1 MQPGHGTMRAR
12 LRGFTLIEL
21 ITFISL
27 LGILLLAALPRLDPR
42 PLRTNAAL
50 ENFLADVRYARAKA
64 IVTGS
69 HVCVHVVGTNRYQ
82 VRRLKLKQSGSSWV
96 LDRVLKDVTLP
107 STVSWYLG
115 TATDGHIKFNT
126 RGLQVAYPDPNNPYP
141 LYAWFWDSFGS
152 VHQVSIWPSGQAYEE
167 F

>member
-1 MQPGHGTMRAR
+1 MQMRTATMR
-12 LRGFTLIEL
+12 LGNRGFTLIEL

-27 LGILLLAALPRLDPR
+27 VGILLLASLPRLDPR

-69 HVCVHVVGTNRYQ
+69 HVCLHVVGQNRYQ
-82 VRRLKLKQSGSSWV
+82 VRRLRQTQNSWV
-96 LDRVLKDVTLP
+96 LDKILKDVTLP
-107 STVSWYLG
+107 GTVSWYLG
-115 TATDGHIKFNT
+115 TASGGHIKFNT
-126 RGLQVAYPDPNNPYP
+126 RGMQVAYPDPNNPFP

-152 VHQVSIWPSGQAYEE
+152 IHQVSIWPSGQAYEE